1 MTTDFH
7 CHLYEPIFDADR
19 DEVIARAKAAGVTR
33 FCCDASKESDWPLV
47 EKLYNQYGR
56 ETIRPG
62 FGIHPWFA
70 DGTQPGWQD
79 RLIEKLKQYPDA
91 VVAEIGV
98 DWIRR
103 AYVPFD
109 VQTKTF
115 LEQMEIARDLNR
127 SVTIHCVRAWDKMP
141 GLFNQFGKFAPEIT
155 FHSFSGSSGD
165 AQWFLSRYNAFFS
178 FGVEI
183 QTCKKESLIQT
194 YKYLLDN
201 APQAI
206 RFESD
211 SPYMPLVK
219 GTRNEPSNILTSIPI
234 NCGNPH

>member
-1 MTTDFH
+1 MTTDYH

-19 DEVIARAKAAGVTR
+19 DGVIARAKAVGVTR
-33 FCCDASKESDWPLV
+33 FCCDASKESDWVLI
-47 EKLYNQYGR
+47 EKLYKQYGGK
-56 ETIRPG
+56 TIRPG

-70 DGTQPGWQD
+70 DAAQPGWQE
-79 RLIEKLKQYPDA
+79 RLVEKLKQYPDA
-91 VVAEIGV
+91 VAAEIGI

-103 AYVPFD
+103 THVPFD

-115 LEQMEIARDLNR
+115 LEQMEIARNLNR

-141 GLFNQFGKFAPEIT
+141 ALFNQFGKFAPEIT
-155 FHSFSGSSGD
+155 FHSFSGSVLD

-183 QTCKKESLIQT
+183 QTGKKESLIQT

-201 APQAI
+201 APQTI

-219 GTRNEPSNILTSIPI
+219 GERNEPANIQTHFD
-234 NCGNPH
+234 N

>member
-19 DEVIARAKAAGVTR
+19 DEVIARAKEVGVTR
-33 FCCDASKESDWPLV
+33 FCCDASKESDWSLV
-47 EKLYNQYGR
+47 EKLYTQYGA

-79 RLIEKLKQYPDA
+79 RLVEKLNEYPDA

-103 AYVPFD
+103 THVPFD
-109 VQTKTF
+109 VQAKTF
-115 LEQMEIARDLNR
+115 FEQMEIARDLNR
-127 SVTIHCVRAWDKMP
+127 SVTIHCVRAWDKMAA
-141 GLFNQFGKFAPEIT
+141 LFNQFGRFAPEIT
-155 FHSFSGSSGD
+155 FHSFSGSVLD
-165 AQWFLSRYNAFFS
+165 AQWFLSRYNSFFS
-178 FGVEI
+178 FGVAI
-183 QTCKKESLIQT
+183 QTGKKESLIQA
-194 YKYLLDN
+194 YKFLQNN
-201 APQAI
+201 APETI

-211 SPYMPLVK
+211 SPYMPIIK
-219 GTRNEPSNILTSIPI
+219 GSRNEPANIVIPSN
-234 NCGNPH
+234 